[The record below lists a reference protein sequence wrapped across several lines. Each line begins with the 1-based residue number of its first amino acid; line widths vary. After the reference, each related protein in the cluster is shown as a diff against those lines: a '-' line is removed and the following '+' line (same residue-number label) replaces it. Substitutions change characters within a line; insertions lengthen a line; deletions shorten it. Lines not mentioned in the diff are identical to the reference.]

1 MNMKKFIIYAL
12 ACVMALPLLTSCE
25 KMLEEDSFGRP
36 TTDDMLRNEENVVSL
51 VGQAYADLKFM
62 HDHWGSWGVNLLTAD
77 EGLCPVRKGGDWN
90 DGGYW
95 KNLNTHKW
103 NPYGKAFENIW
114 NCTIAGA
121 VLCNNLLQTLYM
133 SEESMSP
140 EVYAM
145 YVGELEVLRSYYYF
159 LLFDSFGRVPYME
172 DYSSRHETLLAPEVT
187 WAHLVSCLEKNAPNM
202 AVVTDANRANYLGR
216 CTQGMAYMLL
226 ARLYLNAE
234 SYGCT
239 PENVM
244 AATRTV
250 DSKGGKKGGVL
261 LNEVGIKISSPNDF
275 YTNALRCCNKVIA
288 SNSYSIEKDFF
299 TNFLIDNGGSR
310 ENIFT
315 IVEDGTTNNE
325 RDAYGSKNKMRINLL
340 TLHYVFQDAF
350 KVQMKIQPWN
360 GFVARPDFLAIYND
374 HDVRG
379 PGYEGL
385 GTNDT
390 HHWGWFL
397 GPVCKEGET
406 TPMNDLV
413 KDEKNQPVPVILVST
428 INSLDSAN
436 RNDGARMYKYEIDKN
451 AKYTYC
457 ENDFVLFRY
466 ADLVMM
472 KKEAV
477 LRGGTDDM
485 PGSENDA
492 IDAIKQRTFAY
503 SGGAADFDAA
513 YPDAFTT
520 LDGGLTGG
528 LLAERGRELAWE
540 CCRRRDLI
548 RFGQFENVQYVENK
562 DATRRWFP
570 IPFSVLEKSYID
582 EKGNPIWTQNP
593 GY

>member
-1 MNMKKFIIYAL
+1 MN
-12 ACVMALPLLTSCE
+12 
-25 KMLEEDSFGRP
+25 
-36 TTDDMLRNEENVVSL
+36 
-51 VGQAYADLKFM
+51 
-62 HDHWGSWGVNLLTAD
+62 
-77 EGLCPVRKGGDWN
+77 
-90 DGGYW
+90 
-95 KNLNTHKW
+95 
-103 NPYGKAFENIW
+103 
-114 NCTIAGA
+114 
-121 VLCNNLLQTLYM
+121 
-133 SEESMSP
+133 EESMSP
-140 EVYAM
+140 EVYNM
-145 YVGELEVLRSYYYF
+145 YVGELEVLRSYYYY

-172 DYSSRHETLLAPEVT
+172 DYSNRHEVLLDPQVT
-187 WAHLVSCLEKNAPNM
+187 WAHLVACLEKNAPNM
-202 AVVTDANRANYLGR
+202 AVVTDGNRANYLGR

-226 ARLYLNAE
+226 ARLYINAP

-250 DSKGGKKGGVL
+250 NAKGGEKGSVL
-261 LNEVGIKISSPNDF
+261 MDEVNIKINSEQDF
-275 YTNALRCCNKVIA
+275 YTNAVRCCNMVIN
-288 SNSYSIEKDFF
+288 SGSYSIEPDYFA
-299 TNFLIDNGGSR
+299 NFLIDNGGST

-315 IVEDGTTNNE
+315 IVEDGTVNNE

-350 KVQMKIQPWN
+350 KAQMKIQPWN
-360 GFVARPDFLAIYND
+360 GFVARPEFIALYND

-390 HHWGWFL
+390 HRWGWFL
-397 GPVCKEGET
+397 GPVCKEGST

-413 KDEKNQPVPVILVST
+413 KDEKGNDVPVILVPT

-436 RNDGARMYKYEIDKN
+436 RNDGARMYKYEVDKN

-466 ADLVMM
+466 ADLVML

-477 LRGGTDDM
+477 LRGGVDDA
-485 PGSENDA
+485 PGIEDA
-492 IDAIKQRTFAY
+492 AISAIKKRTFAY
-503 SGGAADFDAA
+503 SGGEADFDAA
-513 YPDAFTT
+513 YPDAFTS
-520 LDGGLTGG
+520 LEGGLTGG

-548 RFGQFENVQYVENK
+548 RFGQFEKVQYVENT
-562 DATRRWFP
+562 AETRRWFP
-570 IPFSVLEKSYID
+570 IPFSVLEKSYVED
-582 EKGNPIWTQNP
+582 GKAIWTQNP

>member
-1 MNMKKFIIYAL
+1 MTM
-12 ACVMALPLLTSCE
+12 PLVTSCN
-25 KMLEEDSFGRP
+25 MLEEDNFGRP
-36 TTDDMLRNEENVVSL
+36 TTDEMLRKEENVISL

-62 HDHWGSWGVNLLTAD
+62 HDHWGYWGVNTLTAD
-77 EGLCPVRKGGDWN
+77 EGLCPVRVGGDWN

-95 KNLNTHKW
+95 KNLNTHGW
-103 NPYGKAFENIW
+103 NAYGKAFENIW

-121 VLCNNLLQTLYM
+121 VLCNNLLQTLYLN
-133 SEESMSP
+133 EESMSP

-145 YVGELEVLRSYYYF
+145 YVGELEVLRSYYYY

-172 DYSSRHETLLAPEVT
+172 DYSDRHEVLLDPQVT
-187 WAHLVSCLEKNAPNM
+187 WAHLIACLEKNAPNM
-202 AVVTDANRANYLGR
+202 AVITDGNRGNYLGR

-226 ARLYLNAE
+226 ARLYLNAP

-244 AATRTV
+244 AAVRTV
-250 DSKGGKKGGVL
+250 DSKGGKKGSVL
-261 LNEVGIKISSPNDF
+261 LDEVKIKINSENDF
-275 YTNALRCCNKVIA
+275 YTNAIRCCNEVIK
-288 SNSYSIEKDFF
+288 SGSYDIEPNFF
-299 TNFLIDNGGSR
+299 TNFLNDNGGSK
-310 ENIFT
+310 EHIFT
-315 IVEDGTTNNE
+315 IVEDGTVNNE

-350 KVQMKIQPWN
+350 KAKMKIQPWN
-360 GFVARPDFLAIYND
+360 GFVARPEFIAIYND

-390 HHWGWFL
+390 HRWGWFL

-413 KDEKNQPVPVILVST
+413 EDADGNKIPVILVPT
-428 INSLDSAN
+428 VTSLDAAE
-436 RNDGARMYKYEIDKN
+436 RNDGARMYKYEVDKN
-451 AKYTYC
+451 GKYNYC
-457 ENDFVLFRY
+457 ENDFVLMRY
-466 ADLVMM
+466 ADLILM

-477 LRGGTDDM
+477 LRGGADDA
-485 PGSENDA
+485 PGIEDA
-492 IDAIKQRTFAY
+492 AITAIKKRTFDY
-503 SGGAADFDAA
+503 NTGDKVAAFDAA
-513 YPDAFTT
+513 YPDAFTS

-548 RFGQFENVQYVENK
+548 RFGQFENVQYVTQKAE
-562 DATRRWFP
+562 TRRWFP
-570 IPFSVLEKSYID
+570 IPFSVLEKSFKD
-582 EKGNPIWTQNP
+582 ENGNRIWTQNE